1 MIFAL
6 FSSTDEYGDVVCGLA
21 VTDAIA
27 MVLTSLSQAV
37 NGQTETAS

>member
-6 FSSTDEYGDVVCGLA
+6 FSFMGKYGDVVCGLA

-27 MVLTSLSQAV
+27 MVLTSLSQAI